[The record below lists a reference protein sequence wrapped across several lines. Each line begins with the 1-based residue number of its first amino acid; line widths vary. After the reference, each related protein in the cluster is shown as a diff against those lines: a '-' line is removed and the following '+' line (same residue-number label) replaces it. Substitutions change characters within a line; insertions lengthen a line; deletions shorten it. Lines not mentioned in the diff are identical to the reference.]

1 MDSRLSTL
9 NTNRSRS
16 SWVAVVGFAPSGKR
30 AVSCECCV
38 LTLAFVVA
46 IGVLDADPR
55 QLCMASPQ
63 SDSAATNQQS
73 EVVPN
78 ASIIVGLPT
87 SYAVSPDRMIVE
99 PRIELGATFP
109 SSSDEINLRWM
120 QTARPSAV
128 LQEVLPLNLVQEALP
143 PPLPLELPI
152 PRPPPSVM
160 EVPSALE
167 AAPVFQNLVGAVP
180 QRGRHRPMR
189 DPCTEK
195 GLGYERLAFS
205 IFDIEPAQPSNNF
218 RVRSVFG
225 SRLQLPDRA
234 EYFWNR
240 TVGQAGPARGESII
254 DYRDLRLRLE
264 LGSKKFATIFEVP
277 FREVDPRVNNNHAGL
292 GDLQLITKT
301 VFIESDKWLMTQYFG
316 THFATGASRMGLGTG
331 HVALEPGFLFRNKWN
346 DLSWLH
352 GELKFWFPLGAH
364 PNHHGQ
370 VLKFASG
377 VNRIWRD
384 SDTSA
389 VLPSLELTTYSI
401 LNGLA
406 RNEAGVVREIDS
418 DIMLYLTPG
427 IRYVVDPK
435 LRSGF
440 FEIGSSMSIALTD
453 TRFTDTTLVID
464 ARWSW

>member
-1 MDSRLSTL
+1 MATNLFSTHLSHICL
-9 NTNRSRS
+9 
-16 SWVAVVGFAPSGKR
+16 
-30 AVSCECCV
+30 
-38 LTLAFVVA
+38 
-46 IGVLDADPR
+46 
-55 QLCMASPQ
+55 ASPQ
-63 SDSAATNQQS
+63 GESPATSQES
-73 EVVPN
+73 EVIPN

-87 SYAVSPDRMIVE
+87 AYAVSPDRMIVE
-99 PRIELGATFP
+99 PSIELGALFP
-109 SSSDEINLRWM
+109 SSSEEMNLRWM
-120 QTARPSAV
+120 QTTRPSAV
-128 LQEVLPLNLVQEALP
+128 LQEVIPLNLGQESLP
-143 PPLPLELPI
+143 PPPPVEQQI
-152 PRPPPSVM
+152 PRPPPTVVD
-160 EVPSALE
+160 VPSALE
-167 AAPVFQNLVGAVP
+167 AAPVFHDLVGTVT
-180 QRGRHRPMR
+180 QHGRIRRSR
-189 DPCTEK
+189 DPCAEK

-234 EYFWNR
+234 EYFWGR
-240 TVGQAGPARGESII
+240 TVDRAGPRRGESIL

-277 FREVDPRVNNNHAGL
+277 FREVDPRINNNHAGL

-301 VFIESDKWLMTQYFG
+301 VFIEGDKWLLTQYFG

-331 HVALEPGFLFRNKWN
+331 HVALEPGFLVRNKWS
-346 DLSWLH
+346 DISWLH
-352 GELKFWFPLGAH
+352 GELKFWFPLGAD

-370 VLKFASG
+370 VLKIATG
-377 VNRIWRD
+377 MNRIWRD

-389 VLPSLELTTYSI
+389 VLPSLELTSYSI

-406 RNEAGVVREIDS
+406 RNQAGVIRQIDS

-440 FEIGSSMSIALTD
+440 FEIGSGLSFALTD
-453 TRFTDTTLVID
+453 ARFTDTTFEID
-464 ARWSW
+464 SRWIWNRRISGFEET